1 MASVP
6 RSVGLAGPARRR
18 VSRGAAAIA
27 QTVQTRASRMEPTL
41 DKPTAAD
48 MQTTEVRTIL
58 INGGIYNAT
67 HKQSSTQPAHDRH
80 YILILVSIYHS

>member
-48 MQTTEVRTIL
+48 MQTTEVRTI
-58 INGGIYNAT
+58 
-67 HKQSSTQPAHDRH
+67 RH
-80 YILILVSIYHS
+80 IITY